1 MRFDVRHYQ
10 PLGQTVT
17 QETLD
22 AASREELEARLA
34 ASGLVVLDVR
44 RARDAPRETPR
55 ERAARGAGIDVAWW
69 CRELRTL
76 LQAGMTVVEA
86 IETLNAQTSDAAR
99 RQLHAGLVEC
109 LHQGQSLSQAMLA
122 AHAFPGILIAGV
134 RASERTSTLVEAL
147 DDYLRFDG
155 VLEAMRKKVVSAAI
169 YPAVVTGLG
178 FLICVFLLLF
188 VIPRFSRMYTGLH
201 GAVSPATELL
211 ISVSAVMRDH
221 GQWVALVVVM
231 LIAIVAAAWRA
242 GLVHRGVS
250 ALAARIGPLQ
260 TRLDDFRLAKL
271 YQSLA
276 LLFRGGYALDEALR
290 QCAELGLGSR
300 LTGAVATCRGT
311 LERGERV
318 SAAFSEAGLTDVVSQ
333 RLMAVGERSG
343 DFDRVLSTIAERHS
357 ERFANFIDRA
367 TRVVEP
373 LLLLTVALVVGGIVV
388 MMYMPIFDLAGSVR

>member
-1 MRFDVRHYQ
+1 MRFQVRHYQ
-10 PLGQTVT
+10 PQQQAVAE
-17 QETLD
+17 ETLD
-22 AASREELEARLA
+22 ATSREELEARLSA
-34 ASGLVVLDVR
+34 GGSVVLAIRQVRDVP
-44 RARDAPRETPR
+44 ARVR
-55 ERAARGAGIDVAWW
+55 RGAGIDVAWW
-69 CRELRTL
+69 CRELKTL

-99 RQLHAGLVEC
+99 SEVHAGLVAS
-109 LHQGQSLSQAMLA
+109 LHQGQPLSQAMVA
-122 AHAFPGILIAGV
+122 TGAFPGILVAGV

-147 DDYLRFDG
+147 DDYLRFHGMLD
-155 VLEAMRKKVVSAAI
+155 EMRKKVVSAAI
-169 YPAVVTGLG
+169 YPAVVVGLG
-178 FLICVFLLLF
+178 FLICVFLLTF
-188 VIPRFSRMYTGLH
+188 VIPRFSRMYTGLR
-201 GAVSPATELL
+201 GAVSPATEVL
-211 ISVSAVMRDH
+211 IGLSTVMRDH
-221 GQWVALVVVM
+221 GQWVAFAVLV
-231 LIAIVAAAWRA
+231 LIVAVVATWRA
-242 GLVHRGVS
+242 GLVHRGAS

-260 TRLDDFRLAKL
+260 SRLDDFRLAKL

-290 QCAELGLGSR
+290 QCAELGLGAR
-300 LTGAVATCRGT
+300 LTGAVATCRST

-318 SAAFSEAGLTDVVSQ
+318 SAAFTHAGLTDVVSQ

-388 MMYMPIFDLAGSVR
+388 MMYMPIFDLASSLH